1 MPQFVSRSN
10 QGVPS
15 PRMTARS
22 LINLLLVL
30 VIAFAMP
37 QQVRTVAAVQPQA
50 ASGSQGSSYQLV
62 LAVAAD
68 GTMTLNGHAVPEAEL
83 ERTLTAIYRDRASKV
98 LFIKVA
104 SERPE
109 QEVRRIIDR
118 AKAAGVRIV
127 AMVPR
132 QG

>member
-1 MPQFVSRSN
+1 
-10 QGVPS
+10 
-15 PRMTARS
+15 MTARS

>member
-1 MPQFVSRSN
+1 
-10 QGVPS
+10 
-15 PRMTARS
+15 MTARS

-50 ASGSQGSSYQLV
+50 GGSQGNSYQLV